1 VTPEGLI
8 ANHSAA
14 YAIIMPIMENEI
26 ITQENKPERVEAT
39 PEEIRQQ
46 RGIIIGIVIGVVI
59 LLALIIASVIF
70 LMQPTTDT
78 ARFRDIF
85 IIFMALESILI
96 GLALI
101 ILIIQI
107 ARLINLLQ
115 NEIKPI
121 INSTNETVSTLRGTT
136 QFLSDNLVEPVFKIN
151 EYLAGLQHLYRFIK
165 PKKK

>member
-1 VTPEGLI
+1 
-8 ANHSAA
+8 
-14 YAIIMPIMENEI
+14 MENEI
-26 ITQENKPERVEAT
+26 IVSEKDAETGPT
-39 PEEIRQQ
+39 PEEAKSQT
-46 RGIIIGIVIGVVI
+46 GVLIGIGIGAV
-59 LLALIIASVIF
+59 ALIALVIVSVIF
-70 LMQPTTDT
+70 LLNPTTDT
-78 ARFRDIF
+78 ARFRDVF
-85 IIFMALESILI
+85 IIFMALESIVI

-136 QFLSDNLVEPVFKIN
+136 QFLSDNLVEPVIKLN
-151 EYLAGLQHLYRFIK
+151 EYLAGLGHLVKFIK

>member
-1 VTPEGLI
+1 
-8 ANHSAA
+8 
-14 YAIIMPIMENEI
+14 MENEI
-26 ITQENKPERVEAT
+26 IVTENNTETDPT
-39 PEEIRQQ
+39 PEEMKSQT
-46 RGIIIGIVIGVVI
+46 GVLIGIGIGTVVLI
-59 LLALIIASVIF
+59 ALVVVSVIF
-70 LMQPTTDT
+70 LLNPTTDT
-78 ARFRDIF
+78 ARFRDVF
-85 IIFMALESILI
+85 IIFMALESIVI

-136 QFLSDNLVEPVFKIN
+136 QFLSDNLVEPVIKLN
-151 EYLAGLQHLYRFIK
+151 EYLAGLGHLARFIK